1 MIIVD
6 NILLGVLVFLNIS
19 TTVELLVAGD
29 DQKPLLMKLLKMKV
43 YIQDRIL
50 TFAVLWSASLVQ
62 IHRNSEY

>member
-6 NILLGVLVFLNIS
+6 NILLGVLVFLNI
-19 TTVELLVAGD
+19 VLLVAGD
-29 DQKPLLMKLLKMKV
+29 DQKKPLLMKLLKMKV

>member
-6 NILLGVLVFLNIS
+6 NILLGVLVFLNI
-19 TTVELLVAGD
+19 VLLVAGD